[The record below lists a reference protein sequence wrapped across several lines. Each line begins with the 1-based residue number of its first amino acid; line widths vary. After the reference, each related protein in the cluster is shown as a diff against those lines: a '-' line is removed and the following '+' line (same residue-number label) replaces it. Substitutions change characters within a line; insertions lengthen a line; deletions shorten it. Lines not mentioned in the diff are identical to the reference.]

1 MLVGGTRQQREM
13 CCCVSGDD
21 WESVQR
27 EMCCC
32 VSGDDSGDETL
43 SKASARGAGSD
54 SWGDDTDISLAE
66 DKKTK
71 VDVRE

>member
-1 MLVGGTRQQREM
+1 MTGKVCREKCAAVFQGM
-13 CCCVSGDD
+13 TGK
-21 WESVQR
+21 VQR

-71 VDVRE
+71 VDIRK